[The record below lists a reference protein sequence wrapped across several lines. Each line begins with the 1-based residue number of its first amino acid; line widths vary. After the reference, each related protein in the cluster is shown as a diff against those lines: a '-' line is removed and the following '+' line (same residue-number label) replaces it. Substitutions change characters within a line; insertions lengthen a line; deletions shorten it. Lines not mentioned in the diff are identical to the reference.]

1 MKKLVLFCSA
11 IFTMATSFAQ
21 TARVQVI
28 HNCADRAADSVDVYL
43 GSIKLLDN
51 FAFRTAT
58 RFIDAPAGTPITL
71 GVAPKGSTSVADT
84 IYNVTV
90 TLTASAKYILVAN
103 GIVSTTG
110 YTPGASVAPFR
121 LSVYAGAHEVADTM
135 GRTDVLVAHGCT
147 DAPIVDVRAGSAV
160 LVNDVAFGNFNS
172 AGYLSLPTMNYNIDV
187 TTADGSTRVN
197 RYAAPLATLGL
208 TDSAITVVAS
218 GFLDSTVN
226 SGGKSFGL
234 WVAPRMGG
242 VMIPLPVVSTTSV
255 ASVTTNNRFSLAP
268 NPTQNVLNVTATNEG
283 IQSIA
288 IVDLQG
294 RIINEVTGVNA
305 ATFNVASLATGTYMV
320 AVTDNTGFRTLEKFV
335 KY

>member
-1 MKKLVLFCSA
+1 V
-11 IFTMATSFAQ
+11 
-21 TARVQVI
+21 
-28 HNCADRAADSVDVYL
+28 
-43 GSIKLLDN
+43 
-51 FAFRTAT
+51 
-58 RFIDAPAGTPITL
+58 PITL

-84 IYNVTV
+84 IYSVTV
-90 TLTASAKYILVAN
+90 TLTPSAKYILVAN

-147 DAPIVDVRAGSAV
+147 DAPIVDVRAGAAV

-242 VMIPLPVVSTTSV
+242 ALIPLPVVSTTSV

-268 NPTQNVLNVTATNEG
+268 NPTQNVLNVTVPNEG
-283 IQSIA
+283 TQSIA

-320 AVTDNTGFRTLEKFV
+320 AVTDNTGFRTIEKFV